1 MVVVECREEEEEF
14 VGDGKGCSVVTVLQ
28 CLLITN
34 KIDIGVFVKS

>member
-1 MVVVECREEEEEF
+1 MVVVECGEEEEEV
-14 VGDGKGCSVVTVLQ
+14 VGDGKGCSVATVLQ